1 MLTSFR
7 VGMLALDTVG
17 YFPAY
22 LKYSLPLASVREFL
36 SFPLPIIV
44 IAVCLPLLGLFF
56 LPTLTL
62 VVS

>member
-1 MLTSFR
+1 MSTSFC
-7 VGMLALDTVG
+7 VGMLAFDTVD

-36 SFPLPIIV
+36 SFPLPIM

-56 LPTLTL
+56 LLTLTL